1 MPRKP
6 SSAMIR
12 NILLTW
18 LYTLVYTYRMNVNA
32 LKIRNEFGAVLETLK
47 ELGEPIIIEKNRT
60 PVAVLISLEDF
71 QNRFI
76 DYKETEKKKEVISLF
91 RKNLVKSKKNSLK
104 ELRKVRYD

>member
-1 MPRKP
+1 
-6 SSAMIR
+6 
-12 NILLTW
+12 
-18 LYTLVYTYRMNVNA
+18 MNVNA
-32 LKIRNEFGAVLETLK
+32 LKIRNEFGRVLESLK
-47 ELGEPIIIEKNRT
+47 ESGEPIIIEKNRT

-76 DYKETEKKKEVISLF
+76 DYRETEKKKEVISLF